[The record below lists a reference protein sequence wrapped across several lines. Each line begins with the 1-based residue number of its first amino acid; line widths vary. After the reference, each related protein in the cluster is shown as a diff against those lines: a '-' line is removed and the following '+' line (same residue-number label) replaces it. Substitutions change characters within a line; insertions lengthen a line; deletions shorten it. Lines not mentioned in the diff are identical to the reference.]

1 MSQLNNDK
9 QLSKRTHRVMKKRTM
24 NDTSISIK
32 KTRHHN
38 DNYTHKTG
46 DNSKAIVVD
55 TIIHD
60 NVKSLVSHFIVSLF
74 TQLKDCIL
82 DHWSSSS
89 SETSEYDILYNTLKC
104 IYYEPITFEIH
115 GDDIC
120 LFKENMK
127 QFKIHNELIMKNEQC
142 ANAFITLKMLVSRIF
157 KTTIILPMHNQYT
170 YKDCIYNNEIEGV
183 FNRKELVSDV
193 ITKIMY
199 IGINMFDQQLYEDSL
214 LMCMNVVKK
223 LILYI
228 HKKTIIVDNKTSI
241 LTSSDCSKSEFLIDI
256 LETLP
261 SDHYTS
267 LLKDV
272 KPHIVFMKRKI
283 DV

>member
-1 MSQLNNDK
+1 
-9 QLSKRTHRVMKKRTM
+9 MKKRTI
-24 NDTSISIK
+24 NDNSISIK
-32 KTRHHN
+32 KSRHNESTNRSSH
-38 DNYTHKTG
+38 

-60 NVKSLVSHFIVSLF
+60 NVKSLVSHFIISLF

-89 SETSEYDILYNTLKC
+89 IDTNEYDILYSTLKC

-142 ANAFITLKMLVSRIF
+142 ANAFMTIKMLVSRIF
-157 KTTIILPMHNQYT
+157 KTTIILPMHNQYM
-170 YKDCIYNNEIEGV
+170 YKDCIYNDELESV
-183 FNRKELVSDV
+183 FNRNELVSDV

-214 LMCMNVVKK
+214 LMCINVVKK
-223 LILYI
+223 LILDI
-228 HKKTIIVDNKTSI
+228 HKKTIIVNNKSSYVS
-241 LTSSDCSKSEFLIDI
+241 SSDCSKSSFLIDI
-256 LETLP
+256 LNTLP
-261 SDHYTS
+261 SDHYIS
-267 LLKDV
+267 LLKDI
-272 KPHIVFMKRKI
+272 KPYIVVMKRKVDI
-283 DV
+283 